1 MASTCVCQYLNIIMK
16 LVNLFENTIA
26 EVKQSPSSLMAFANS
41 PAVEGMTVGFET
53 ELAVPMDD
61 DIGEPEMV
69 PDYSDDPRVGDID
82 DVVEFFT
89 SGEFGL
95 SRREGIALHD
105 RLSEDYLDW
114 LNGKVMDEF
123 DRHGEDHIR
132 AKAKSDGLDDD
143 EIEDMI
149 ANETREYKNYQ
160 ESVTDDIREEIA
172 EGESDYEQ
180 FFRSE
185 GLRRMSDIET
195 RYDVTWPHVTY
206 EEKGSAGL
214 DEVAKEIQASLGIKI
229 ATSTGYHDAPR
240 IPNVWVLEPDS
251 SIESPQGYSGL
262 ELITPSPPFSV
273 SEALYWIDQVF
284 AWASRYGCETNDS
297 TGFHINVGLLSKT
310 TQDLDWIKLV
320 LFLGDRHVLET
331 FGRQANTYTQ
341 SALDMLLKHVETT
354 NAFPMDTAFNSM
366 RAGLMKMASQ
376 EIGKPQTG
384 KYTSVNMKSKYIE
397 FRSAGGDYLD
407 NKENIKQTLMRYVQ
421 AVAIAADPELYKK
434 EYATK
439 LYKLF
444 KNVIKGKP
452 SDYAINL
459 FSSYNA
465 GMFDK
470 TLLKQNLNYLR
481 NTLDQEKNTQ

>member
-1 MASTCVCQYLNIIMK
+1 MK
-16 LVNLFENTIA
+16 LASLFEKTIA
-26 EVKQSPSSLMAFANS
+26 EVNQSPANLAAFANS

-53 ELAVPMDD
+53 ELAVPMDE
-61 DIGEPEMV
+61 DIDEPEMI
-69 PDYSDDPRVGDID
+69 PDYSADPRVGDID

-123 DRHGEDHIR
+123 DRHGEDRIR

-229 ATSTGYHDAPR
+229 FTSSGYHAAPR
-240 IPNVWVLEPDS
+240 IPGAWVLEPDS

-273 SEALYWIDQVF
+273 SEAWYWIDQVF
-284 AWASRYGCETNDS
+284 TWASRYGCETNDS
-297 TGFHINVGLLSKT
+297 TGFHMNVGLPSKT

-320 LFLGDRHVLET
+320 LFLGDKHVLEL
-331 FGRQANTYTQ
+331 FDRQANTYAA
-341 SALDMLLKHVETT
+341 SALDMLINHVSQMENFPTDA
-354 NAFPMDTAFNSM
+354 AFKSM
-366 RAGLMKMASQ
+366 RSGLMNIASKQ
-376 EIGKPQTG
+376 IGKPQTG
-384 KYTSVNMKSKYIE
+384 KYTSVNMKDKYIE

-407 NKENIKQTLMRYVQ
+407 RKDNIQNTMLRYVQ
-421 AVAIAADPELYKK
+421 AVAIAADPELYKQ
-434 EYATK
+434 EYAKK

-444 KNVIKGKP
+444 SKLRKGKT
-452 SDYAINL
+452 SDYVINL

-465 GMFDK
+465 GLFDK
-470 TLLKQNLNYLR
+470 SVLKQSLAQLR
-481 NTLDQEKNTQ
+481 TTIDQENKD

>member
-160 ESVTDDIREEIA
+160 ESITDEIREEIA

-195 RYDVTWPHVTY
+195 RYD
-206 EEKGSAGL
+206 
-214 DEVAKEIQASLGIKI
+214 
-229 ATSTGYHDAPR
+229 
-240 IPNVWVLEPDS
+240 
-251 SIESPQGYSGL
+251 
-262 ELITPSPPFSV
+262 
-273 SEALYWIDQVF
+273 
-284 AWASRYGCETNDS
+284 
-297 TGFHINVGLLSKT
+297 
-310 TQDLDWIKLV
+310 
-320 LFLGDRHVLET
+320 
-331 FGRQANTYTQ
+331 
-341 SALDMLLKHVETT
+341 M
-354 NAFPMDTAFNSM
+354 M
-366 RAGLMKMASQ
+366 
-376 EIGKPQTG
+376 
-384 KYTSVNMKSKYIE
+384 
-397 FRSAGGDYLD
+397 
-407 NKENIKQTLMRYVQ
+407 
-421 AVAIAADPELYKK
+421 
-434 EYATK
+434 
-439 LYKLF
+439 
-444 KNVIKGKP
+444 
-452 SDYAINL
+452 
-459 FSSYNA
+459 
-465 GMFDK
+465 
-470 TLLKQNLNYLR
+470 
-481 NTLDQEKNTQ
+481 

>member
-1 MASTCVCQYLNIIMK
+1 M
-16 LVNLFENTIA
+16 
-26 EVKQSPSSLMAFANS
+26 
-41 PAVEGMTVGFET
+41 
-53 ELAVPMDD
+53 
-61 DIGEPEMV
+61 
-69 PDYSDDPRVGDID
+69 
-82 DVVEFFT
+82 
-89 SGEFGL
+89 
-95 SRREGIALHD
+95 
-105 RLSEDYLDW
+105 
-114 LNGKVMDEF
+114 
-123 DRHGEDHIR
+123 
-132 AKAKSDGLDDD
+132 
-143 EIEDMI
+143 
-149 ANETREYKNYQ
+149 
-160 ESVTDDIREEIA
+160 
-172 EGESDYEQ
+172 
-180 FFRSE
+180 
-185 GLRRMSDIET
+185 
-195 RYDVTWPHVTY
+195 TWPHVTY